1 MTNDR
6 LIVSRFPYLPIRVY
20 GRDIHYE
27 GDALIDTGFE
37 GGVALPSDHLSV
49 NVPPERNTS
58 LTLAD
63 GRQRSA
69 PIYRGRVAIGGFPL
83 LPFLIE
89 ITILGSEPI
98 IGVHVIRHFSVILD
112 HGRRV
117 SVEP

>member
-1 MTNDR
+1 MMNEQ
-6 LIVSRFPYLPIRVY
+6 LESLSFPYLPIRVY

-37 GGVALPSDHLSV
+37 GGVALPSGYLPV

-63 GRQRSA
+63 GSRRSA

-98 IGVHVIRHFSVILD
+98 VGVQVIQHFSVVLD

-117 SVEP
+117 IVEA